1 MRAAAFV
8 EEHWSEAEA
17 IKASYEAENGAGSS
31 LLGTPEDI
39 LGWLVYDETYDESLG
54 GLELEL
60 TNGSVWNVTG
70 ESRLTKLTIGD
81 GCELA
86 GILTVN
92 GQTVEAAPGVYE
104 GEIVIMPLAAAPSAG
119 PSGEAS

>member
-8 EEHWSEAEA
+8 EEHWAEAEA

-60 TNGSVWNVTG
+60 MNGSVWNVTG
-70 ESRLTKLTIGD
+70 ASRLTKLTIGE
-81 GCELA
+81 GCALMSML
-86 GILTVN
+86 IVN
-92 GQTVEAAPGVYE
+92 GRTVEAVPGVYE
-104 GEIVIMPLAAAPSAG
+104 GEIVVMPLTSPSAET
-119 PSGEAS
+119 SGEAS